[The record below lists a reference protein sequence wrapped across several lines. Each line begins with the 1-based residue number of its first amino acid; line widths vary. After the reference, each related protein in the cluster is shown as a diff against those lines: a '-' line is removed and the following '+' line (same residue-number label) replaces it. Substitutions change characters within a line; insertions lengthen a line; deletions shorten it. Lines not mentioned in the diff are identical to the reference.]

1 MLTDTVASTVTHAA
15 LAAVTTQGAL
25 GQQALSLFKTGELSD
40 VKLVCRKDGLDNR
53 EAVPTEQ
60 VRVES
65 KRPVFAVAAA
75 SLDEDDKKCAS
86 LMSCDDDEIL
96 NAKDQHYTA
105 AHRFILVARS
115 PVFRAMLSSNE
126 TRESKTGVV
135 HVVDCSQETL
145 QDFLEWVYSDQWPS
159 RLNTTSIGMT
169 SSRRSSISSAASGV
183 GGVEAKLSAVL
194 EVHRFKVGDRVWT
207 IWKGGQRVYRNV
219 QIKGVNLDGTYCA
232 E

>member
-1 MLTDTVASTVTHAA
+1 MNWDKRVIGLESHVCFAPDCNRPRLPSDGASAMLTDTVASTVTHAA

-53 EAVPTEQ
+53 EAGPTEQ

-105 AHRFILVARS
+105 AHRFIRWW
-115 PVFRAMLSSNE
+115 
-126 TRESKTGVV
+126 
-135 HVVDCSQETL
+135 C
-145 QDFLEWVYSDQWPS
+145 
-159 RLNTTSIGMT
+159 
-169 SSRRSSISSAASGV
+169 
-183 GGVEAKLSAVL
+183 
-194 EVHRFKVGDRVWT
+194 
-207 IWKGGQRVYRNV
+207 
-219 QIKGVNLDGTYCA
+219 
-232 E
+232 